1 MLRELTEEEKVKY
14 KFQIEVSRKIAD
26 SYVFGYK
33 KKEMINEEEKTIHTL
48 AKGEQSVGWLKVAH
62 CLIDQA

>member
-48 AKGEQSVGWLKVAH
+48 AKGEQGDGWLKVAH

>member
-33 KKEMINEEEKTIHTL
+33 KKEMINEEEKTIYTL
-48 AKGEQSVGWLKVAH
+48 AKGEQGVGWLKVAH